1 MGVSP
6 MLVISSGRG
15 LTAERGDNG
24 VDIVLALSKK
34 KPSIHNKWYRV
45 GLGVHWRS
53 QDF

>member
-34 KPSIHNKWYRV
+34 NLVSTIN
-45 GLGVHWRS
+45 GIE
-53 QDF
+53 